1 MATQYHLTPEG
12 PRKCSV
18 DPSKPNSRGCKYD
31 SMHFDNFEDAMEVYS
46 EELEAAFG
54 KFSVLVRP
62 SAKERARRIGYRG
75 LDGIDRVQANPQV
88 KAAVASL
95 KTIGAKAREAVAEIR
110 SHYNG
115 EVQPAGQ
122 ASSLPETVSTAPLA
136 EIPLEDQAA
145 EANSEETFSSGREE
159 SLQDFS
165 NRIIAKSSEASFKIT
180 PVDGTARE
188 EALSR
193 LEEFEKSRSEKAKP
207 QPTKAQIKRSAKS
220 RKAALAK
227 ARVRSAVNA
236 GKERTTRVL
245 IDSGYMVRASA
256 AAARDT
262 AKLKAQSARVRSA
275 AAARIVQQR
284 AARMSVPAAHI
295 RPGDTFDG
303 TTVRAVEAV
312 ALGKIKISYQAV
324 ANGPVL
330 SATVPSDRAMRVDR
344 KTRREAR
351 NSRISSRIATPIA
364 RTRALS
370 SRVLKASNEQLSGL
384 DALISRDARSGAVAR
399 EIRQFERKREQ
410 LAIINRLR
418 TVRTETP
425 QRVLQDS

>member
-18 DPSKPNSRGCKYD
+18 DSSNPNSRGCKYD
-31 SMHFDNFEDAMEVYS
+31 SMHFDSFEDAMEVYS

-75 LDGIDRVQANPQV
+75 LDGIERVQANPQV

-95 KTIGAKAREAVAEIR
+95 KTLGAKAREAVAEIR
-110 SHYNG
+110 GHYNG
-115 EVQPAGQ
+115 ETPATDRP
-122 ASSLPETVSTAPLA
+122 ASLPETVETRPLV
-136 EIPLEDQAA
+136 ELSPEDQVA
-145 EANSEETFSSGREE
+145 ETNSEETFSSGREE
-159 SLQDFS
+159 SLQDFR
-165 NRIIAKSSEASFKIT
+165 NRITAKSSKASFMLT
-180 PVDGTARE
+180 PVDGSARE
-188 EALSR
+188 DALAR

-227 ARVRSAVNA
+227 ARVRNAVSA
-236 GKERTTRVL
+236 GKERTTRAL
-245 IDSGYMVRASA
+245 IDSGYTVRASA

-262 AKLKAQSARVRSA
+262 ARLKAQSAKVRA
-275 AAARIVQQR
+275 GAAARIVQQR
-284 AARMSVPAAHI
+284 TARMSVPAAHI

-312 ALGKIKISYQAV
+312 SPGKIKISYQAE

-351 NSRISSRIATPIA
+351 NSRISSRIATPVA

-370 SRVLKASNEQLSGL
+370 SRVLKASSEQLAGF
-384 DALISRDARSGAVAR
+384 DALISRDVRSGAVAR
-399 EIRQFERKREQ
+399 EIRQYERKQEQ
-410 LAIINRLR
+410 STIINRLR
-418 TVRTETP
+418 ALRSETP
-425 QRVLQDS
+425 ERVLQDS

>member
-18 DPSKPNSRGCKYD
+18 DPSNPNSRGCKYD
-31 SMHFDNFEDAMEVYS
+31 SMHFDSFEDAMDVYS

-110 SHYNG
+110 GHYNG
-115 EVQPAGQ
+115 GTQSAGQ
-122 ASSLPETVSTAPLA
+122 PSTLPETVKTMPLD
-136 EIPLEDQAA
+136 IVPEDQAA

-159 SLQDFS
+159 SLRDFS
-165 NRIIAKSSEASFKIT
+165 SRILAKSNEASFTLT
-180 PVDGTARE
+180 PVDGTERE
-188 EALSR
+188 EALAR
-193 LEEFEKSRSEKAKP
+193 LEEFENRRSEKAKP
-207 QPTKAQIKRSAKS
+207 QPTRAQIRRSAKS
-220 RKAALAK
+220 RRAALAK
-227 ARVRSAVNA
+227 ARVRNAVSA
-236 GKERTTRVL
+236 GRERTARVL
-245 IDSGYMVRASA
+245 IDSGYTVRASA

-262 AKLKAQSARVRSA
+262 AKLKAQSAKVRA
-275 AAARIVQQR
+275 GAAARIVQQR

-312 ALGKIKISYQAV
+312 APGKIKISYQAE

-330 SATVPSDRAMRVDR
+330 SATVPSDRSMRVDR

-351 NSRISSRIATPIA
+351 NSRISSRIAAPIGK
-364 RTRALS
+364 TRMLS
-370 SRVLKASNEQLSGL
+370 SKLLKASSEQLSGL
-384 DALISRDARSGAVAR
+384 DALLARDARFGAVSR
-399 EIRQFERKREQ
+399 EIRQAERRQNQ
-410 LAIINRLR
+410 LAIIDRLR
-418 TVRTETP
+418 TIRTEAP
-425 QRVLQDS
+425 ERVLQDS

>member
-1 MATQYHLTPEG
+1 VATQYHLTPEG

-31 SMHFDNFEDAMEVYS
+31 SMHFDNFEDAMDVYS

-75 LDGIDRVQANPQV
+75 LDGIERVQASPQV
-88 KAAVASL
+88 KAAVATL
-95 KTIGAKAREAVAEIR
+95 KTIGSKAREAVAEIR
-110 SHYNG
+110 GHYSEG
-115 EVQPAGQ
+115 AQPVNRPA
-122 ASSLPETVSTAPLA
+122 SLPETLETAPLSELPA
-136 EIPLEDQAA
+136 EDQAA

-159 SLQDFS
+159 SLQDFASRILS
-165 NRIIAKSSEASFKIT
+165 NRSGSSFTLT
-180 PVDGTARE
+180 PVDGSARE
-188 EALSR
+188 EALAR
-193 LEEFEKSRSEKAKP
+193 LEEFENNRSEKAKP
-207 QPTKAQIKRSAKS
+207 QPSKAQIRRSAKS

-227 ARVRSAVNA
+227 ARVRSAVSA
-236 GKERTTRVL
+236 GKERTARVL
-245 IDSGYMVRASA
+245 IDSGYTVRASA

-262 AKLKAQSARVRSA
+262 ARLKAQSARVRA
-275 AAARIVQQR
+275 GAAARIVQQR

-312 ALGKIKISYQAV
+312 APGKIKISYQAE

-330 SATVPSDRAMRVDR
+330 SATVPSDRSMRVDR

-351 NSRISSRIATPIA
+351 NSRISSRIATPIGKT
-364 RTRALS
+364 RTLS
-370 SRVLKASNEQLSGL
+370 SKVLKSSREQLSGL
-384 DALISRDARSGAVAR
+384 DALLARDARFGAVAR
-399 EIRQFERKREQ
+399 EIRQSERKQNQ
-410 LAIINRLR
+410 LAIIDRLR
-418 TVRTETP
+418 AIRTENP
-425 QRVLQDS
+425 ERVLQDS